1 MNEMPFPKPSPA
13 DPLPLETW
21 LRRTD
26 RSEVGREPFFR
37 GRDAEYGVYRSA
49 VTSLSEGIIG
59 GGTIVF
65 QGGPYLALSGGG
77 RLEEARL
84 GWRVI
89 ADGPDAP
96 DLELELFLKS
106 FTEMETPGDGG

>member
-37 GRDAEYGVYRSA
+37 GRDADSGCTVPPSQVSA
-49 VTSLSEGIIG
+49 KGSSVAERWSSRAVRTWRCREE
-59 GGTIVF
+59 TVWR
-65 QGGPYLALSGGG
+65 
-77 RLEEARL
+77 RLM

-89 ADGPDAP
+89 PDGPDAP